1 MSDVSLLFYKARQGL
16 PDVGLTWV
24 DSTTNPVVMGYNQ
37 PSFWDQGALYR
48 MPISVTAGY
57 QVTGLTFNIGNI
69 ASNTSRETINVYA
82 LIYADDPWGAFGTE
96 APDPLVSGSASVWID
111 GWEGTSSIIV
121 NVNLDSPITD
131 SKEYYMFLTT
141 DATNSLNPF
150 MKGVR
155 NISCSLSEIKPETP
169 ATSISVS
176 TTPYMDQNFQIGWSP
191 YTSGYTYTVRYSF
204 VNHDTQHEVVSRTTE
219 STAWCSVSSGV
230 FGSSIPN
237 SISGSFKIYV
247 TSYNSSGTQV
257 GETSAGFTL
266 YLPLPTSSRPPTVYD
281 GWASASYEV
290 KAGTCVAGFS
300 ELRATVNTSKI
311 TCNYGSTLREIRLS
325 CNSTNLTVQSS
336 GTFNLGKA
344 ISGNNVVTITV
355 YDSRGLNQT
364 YTKTIVGEAYS
375 PPSFNSLSVI
385 RCDASGNESSSG
397 TYYAVTPSVS
407 HTSYGGNNG
416 LLIKTRWQVF
426 GGTYSSY
433 IDVENNVKS
442 APQGG
447 GNIATTSSYLI
458 EVFAIDT
465 FSQSSTQTRTLTNT
479 SVAATLNL
487 KSNGLGAAFF
497 GLSSNDKELT
507 VFGRVGVTPTVDDVK
522 FEPHNYDGAILLS
535 VGGIDRGDGNGIYK
549 GNGDG
554 IKMGADGFCNIA
566 IKSWYGVGFVDGN
579 GTSGV
584 AAGVDCRLGDLY
596 ARRDVRAGS
605 WVYGQRLQI
614 QQSESA
620 RGNGVV
626 RVGVNGEVVGY
637 SSWIDARDHAL
648 VRNPIF
654 DASKQAFW
662 PVTSSKCDTGTWDVG
677 SLGNDYYFSFASD
690 EKYSTG
696 DNTTE
701 ISIRMGTDGSMSAKS
716 FYAGKDGFFLDN
728 NYLSNSCG
736 TAEPSG
742 WWSGKIYFQY
752 T

>member
-1 MSDVSLLFYKARQGL
+1 MSTVSLSFYKARQGY
-16 PDVGLTWV
+16 TWYNA
-24 DSTTNPVVMGYNQ
+24 STNPTVMGYLEPNYV
-37 PSFWDQGALYR
+37 DQGAVYR
-48 MPISVTAGY
+48 MPVSVSAGY
-57 QVTGLTFNIGNI
+57 VVQKLTFNIRNI
-69 ASNTSRETINVYA
+69 SGHAFGYTNVYA
-82 LIYADDPWGAFGTE
+82 VIYSDDPTE
-96 APDPLVSGSASVWID
+96 SFSNNTAPSNYSWRGSSYSYID
-111 GWEGTSSIIV
+111 GDSGTSDIV
-121 NVNLDSPITD
+121 VSVDVNIT
-131 SKEYYMFLTT
+131 STKEYFLFLTT
-141 DATNSLNPF
+141 DSGDPLAPF
-150 MKGVR
+150 MRGST
-155 NISCSLSEIKPETP
+155 NISCSLGEMKPESP

-204 VNHDTQHEVVSRTTE
+204 VNHGTQHEVVSRTTE
-219 STAWCSVSSGV
+219 STAWCSVPSGV

-257 GETSAGFTL
+257 GETSADFTL
-266 YLPLPTSSRPPTVYD
+266 YLPLPTSSRPPTVSD

-311 TCNYGSTLREIRLS
+311 TCNYGSTLREIRIS

-458 EVFAIDT
+458 EVLAIDT
-465 FSQSSTQTRTLTNT
+465 FGQSSTQTRTLTNT

-497 GLSSNDKELT
+497 GLSSTDKELT
-507 VFGRVGVTPTVDDVK
+507 VFGRVGVTPTVDGVK
-522 FEPHNYDGAILLS
+522 FTAGSTDGALLMP
-535 VGGIDRGDGNGIYK
+535 VGGISRGDNNGIYK

-554 IKMGADGFCNIA
+554 NGLVLGNSDKSVCNLA
-566 IKSWYGVGFVDGN
+566 IKSWYSVGFVDGCSEK
-579 GTSGV
+579 GITVGI
-584 AAGVDCRLGDLY
+584 DCREGTI
-596 ARRDVRAGS
+596 AVK
-605 WVYGQRLQI
+605 
-614 QQSESA
+614 
-620 RGNGVV
+620 NGVI
-626 RVGVNGEVVGY
+626 REGVGTW
-637 SSWIDARDHAL
+637 WIGGRSAAL
-648 VRNPIF
+648 VRNTTWAAGNTFYPI
-654 DASKQAFW
+654 
-662 PVTSSKCDTGTWDVG
+662 TSCKSSTGTWDVG
-677 SLGNDYYFSFASD
+677 TLDDNYYFSFASD
-690 EKYSTG
+690 TDFNNSNNVTKTIYMTNNG
-696 DNTTE
+696 DLFVPTTVNATN
-701 ISIRMGTDGSMSAKS
+701 INVGDGGIFITNLGASS
-716 FYAGKDGFFLDN
+716 
-728 NYLSNSCG
+728 G

-742 WWSGKIYFQY
+742 WWSGKLYFQY
-752 T
+752 S

>member
-69 ASNTSRETINVYA
+69 ASNNSRETINVYA

-96 APDPLVSGSASVWID
+96 APVPLVSGSASAWID

-155 NISCSLSEIKPETP
+155 NISCSLSEVKPETP

-219 STAWCSVSSGV
+219 STAWCSVPSGV

-257 GETSAGFTL
+257 GETSADFTL
-266 YLPLPTSSRPPTVYD
+266 YLPLPTSSRPPTVSD

-311 TCNYGSTLREIRLS
+311 TCNYGSTLREIRIS
-325 CNSTNLTVQSS
+325 CNSTNLNVQSS

-497 GLSSNDKELT
+497 GLSSTDKELT
-507 VFGRVGVTPTVDDVK
+507 VFGRVGVNSPTNLG
-522 FEPHNYDGAILLS
+522 FAQYNADGALLLAS
-535 VGGIDRGDGNGIYK
+535 GDAWGSGNGIYK

-566 IKSWYGVGFVDGN
+566 IKSWYGIGFVDGN
-579 GTSGV
+579 GNSGV
-584 AAGVDCRLGDLY
+584 AAGVDCRLGDVY
-596 ARRDVRAGS
+596 ARRDVRAGA
-605 WVYGQRLQI
+605 WVYGQRLQL
-614 QQSESA
+614 ESTG
-620 RGNGVV
+620 GNGVF
-626 RVGVNGEVVGY
+626 RSGVS
-637 SSWIDARDHAL
+637 SSWIGARDHAL
-648 VRNPIF
+648 VRNASF
-654 DASKQAFW
+654 DAAAQGFW
-662 PVTSSKCDTGTWDVG
+662 PVTSCKCNIGTWDVG
-677 SLGNDYYFSFASD
+677 TLGNDYYFSFATD
-690 EKYSTG
+690 ENFNAGNNK
-696 DNTTE
+696 TE
-701 ISIRMGTDGSMSAKS
+701 ISIRMGTDGSMFAKY
-716 FYAGKDGFFLDN
+716 FYAGEGGFFLDN
-728 NYLSNSCG
+728 NYLFNSCG

-742 WWSGKIYFQY
+742 WGSGKLYFQY
-752 T
+752 S

>member
-1 MSDVSLLFYKARQGL
+1 MSTVSLSYYKARQGA
-16 PDVGLTWV
+16 TWYNKDAV
-24 DSTTNPVVMGYNQ
+24 PNPTVMGYNN
-37 PSFWDQGALYR
+37 PNYYDQGALYQ
-48 MPISVTAGY
+48 MSLSVTAGY
-57 QVTGLTFNIGNI
+57 TVQKLTFLIGNI
-69 ASNTSRETINVYA
+69 SGHASAFTNVYA
-82 LIYADDPWGAFGTE
+82 VIYSYDPTDSFSNNTAPTNYSWRGSSHTKIEGDD
-96 APDPLVSGSASVWID
+96 
-111 GWEGTSSIIV
+111 GTSNIVVSV
-121 NVNLDSPITD
+121 NVNITS
-131 SKEYYMFLTT
+131 SKLYYLFLTT
-141 DATNSLNPF
+141 DSGDPLAPF
-150 MKGVR
+150 MRGGS
-155 NISCSLSEIKPETP
+155 NISCTLGETKPETP

-257 GETSAGFTL
+257 GETSADFTL
-266 YLPLPTSSRPPTVYD
+266 YLPLPTSSRPPTVSD

-311 TCNYGSTLREIRLS
+311 TCNYGSTLREIRIS

-407 HTSYGGNNG
+407 HTSYGVNNG

-465 FSQSSTQTRTLTNT
+465 FGQSSTQTRTLTNT

-497 GLSSNDKELT
+497 GLSSTDKELT
-507 VFGRVGVTPTVDDVK
+507 VFGRVGVTPTVDGVK
-522 FEPHNYDGAILLS
+522 FTAGSTDGALLMP
-535 VGGIDRGDGNGIYK
+535 VGGISRGDNNGIYK

-554 IKMGADGFCNIA
+554 NGLVLGTSDKSVCNLA
-566 IKSWYGVGFVDGN
+566 IKSWYSVGFVDGC
-579 GTSGV
+579 SGKGITV
-584 AAGVDCRLGDLY
+584 GIDCREGTI
-596 ARRDVRAGS
+596 AVK
-605 WVYGQRLQI
+605 
-614 QQSESA
+614 
-620 RGNGVV
+620 NGVI
-626 RVGVNGEVVGY
+626 REGVGTW
-637 SSWIDARDHAL
+637 WIGGRSAAL
-648 VRNPIF
+648 VRNTTWAAGNTFYPI
-654 DASKQAFW
+654 
-662 PVTSSKCDTGTWDVG
+662 TSCKSSTGTWDVG
-677 SLGNDYYFSFASD
+677 TLDDAYYFSFASD
-690 EKYSTG
+690 IDFNNNNNVTKTFSMNQLG
-696 DNTTE
+696 DMYVPTTVFSSN
-701 ISIRMGTDGSMSAKS
+701 INASNVVYTSSVSANYVNVRDGGIIIENLGASS
-716 FYAGKDGFFLDN
+716 
-728 NYLSNSCG
+728 G

-742 WWSGKIYFQY
+742 GASGKLYFQY
-752 T
+752 S

>member
-1 MSDVSLLFYKARQGL
+1 MSNVSLSFYKARQGL
-16 PDVGLTWV
+16 PNVGLTWV

-37 PSFWDQGALYR
+37 SSFWDQGVLYR
-48 MPISVTAGY
+48 MPISVSAGY
-57 QVTGLTFNIGNI
+57 QITGLTFNIGNI
-69 ASNTSRETINVYA
+69 ASNDSRETIDVYA
-82 LIYADDPWGAFGTE
+82 LIYANDPWTAFSTE

-121 NVNLDSPITD
+121 NVNLQSPIT
-131 SKEYYMFLTT
+131 SSRTYYMFLTT
-141 DATNSLNPF
+141 NATNSLNPF
-150 MKGVR
+150 MKGVT

-169 ATSISVS
+169 ATSVNVS
-176 TTPYMDQNFQIGWSP
+176 TTPYMDQDFYISWSP
-191 YTSGYTYTVRYSF
+191 YTSGYTYTVSYSF
-204 VNHDTQHEVVSRTTE
+204 VHPNTQHAVVDRTTAN
-219 STAWCSVSSGV
+219 SAKCNVPSSPYGDD
-230 FGSSIPN
+230 IPN
-237 SISGSFKIYV
+237 STSGSFKIYV

-257 GETSAGFTL
+257 GDTSAEFTL
-266 YLPLPTSSRPPTVYD
+266 NLPTSNRNPTCRD
-281 GWASASYEV
+281 GWASATYEV

-300 ELRATVNTSKI
+300 EVKATLDTSKI
-311 TCNYGSTLREIRLS
+311 TCNYGSTLREVRIS
-325 CNSTNLTVQSS
+325 CNSFNTSVTTS

-344 ISGNNVVTITV
+344 ITGNNIVTITA
-355 YDSRGLNQT
+355 YDSRGLGTT

-497 GLSSNDKELT
+497 GLSSRDKELT
-507 VFGRVGVTPTVDDVK
+507 VFGRIGVTPPVDGVN
-522 FEPHNYDGAILLS
+522 FTAGSTDGALLMP
-535 VGGIDRGDGNGIYK
+535 VGGISRGDNNGIYK

-554 IKMGADGFCNIA
+554 NGLVLGNSDKSICNLA
-566 IKSWYGVGFVDGN
+566 IKSWYSVGFVDGCSEKGITVGIDCREGTIAVKN
-579 GTSGV
+579 GVIREGVGTSWIG
-584 AAGVDCRLGDLY
+584 GR
-596 ARRDVRAGS
+596 
-605 WVYGQRLQI
+605 
-614 QQSESA
+614 SA
-620 RGNGVV
+620 
-626 RVGVNGEVVGY
+626 
-637 SSWIDARDHAL
+637 AL
-648 VRNPIF
+648 VRNTTGAASNTFYPI
-654 DASKQAFW
+654 
-662 PVTSSKCDTGTWDVG
+662 TSCKSSTGTWDVG
-677 SLGNDYYFSFASD
+677 TLGDAYYFSFASD
-690 EKYSTG
+690 TDFNNDNNVTKTFSMNQLG
-696 DNTTE
+696 DMYVPTTVFSSN
-701 ISIRMGTDGSMSAKS
+701 INASNVVYASSVSAN
-716 FYAGKDGFFLDN
+716 YVNVKDGGIIIENLGA
-728 NYLSNSCG
+728 SSG

-742 WWSGKIYFQY
+742 GASGKLYFQY
-752 T
+752 S

>member
-37 PSFWDQGALYR
+37 PSLWDQGALYR

-69 ASNTSRETINVYA
+69 ASNNSRETINVYA
-82 LIYADDPWGAFGTE
+82 LIYADDPWRAFGTE
-96 APDPLVSGSASVWID
+96 APDPLVSGSASAWID

-141 DATNSLNPF
+141 DATNSLDPF

-155 NISCSLSEIKPETP
+155 NIYCSLSEIKPETP

-204 VNHDTQHEVVSRTTE
+204 VNHGTQHEVVSRTTE
-219 STAWCSVSSGV
+219 STAWCSVPSGV

-257 GETSAGFTL
+257 GEISADFTL
-266 YLPLPTSSRPPTVYD
+266 YLPLPTSSRPPTVSD

-311 TCNYGSTLREIRLS
+311 TCNYGSTLREIRIS

-385 RCDASGNESSSG
+385 RCDASGNESPSG

-407 HTSYGGNNG
+407 HTSYGENNG

-442 APQGG
+442 APQGD

-479 SVAATLNL
+479 SVASTLNL

-497 GLSSNDKELT
+497 GLSSRDKELT
-507 VFGRVGVTPTVDDVK
+507 VFGRLGVTPPVDGVN
-522 FEPHNYDGAILLS
+522 FTAGSTDGALLMP
-535 VGGIDRGDGNGIYK
+535 VGGISRGDNNGIYK

-554 IKMGADGFCNIA
+554 NGLVLGNSDKSVCNLA
-566 IKSWYGVGFVDGN
+566 IKSWYSVGFVDGCSEK
-579 GTSGV
+579 GITVGI
-584 AAGVDCRLGDLY
+584 DCREGTI
-596 ARRDVRAGS
+596 AVK
-605 WVYGQRLQI
+605 
-614 QQSESA
+614 
-620 RGNGVV
+620 NGVI
-626 RVGVNGEVVGY
+626 REGVGTW
-637 SSWIDARDHAL
+637 WIGGRSAAL
-648 VRNPIF
+648 VRNTTWTDSNTFYPI
-654 DASKQAFW
+654 
-662 PVTSSKCDTGTWDVG
+662 TSCKSSTGTWDVG
-677 SLGNDYYFSFASD
+677 TLDDAYYFSFASD
-690 EKYSTG
+690 TDFNNNNNVTKAFCMTQLGDMCVPTTVFSSNINASNAVYTG
-696 DNTTE
+696 
-701 ISIRMGTDGSMSAKS
+701 SVSAN
-716 FYAGKDGFFLDN
+716 YVNVKDGGIIIENLVP
-728 NYLSNSCG
+728 SSG

-742 WWSGKIYFQY
+742 GASGKLYFQY
-752 T
+752 S

>member
-1 MSDVSLLFYKARQGL
+1 MSNVSLSFYKARQGL

-37 PSFWDQGALYR
+37 SSFWDQGALYR

-69 ASNTSRETINVYA
+69 ASNNSRETINVYA
-82 LIYADDPWGAFGTE
+82 LIYADDPWRAFGTE
-96 APDPLVSGSASVWID
+96 APDPLVSGSASAWID

-219 STAWCSVSSGV
+219 STAWCSVPSGV

-257 GETSAGFTL
+257 GETSADFTL
-266 YLPLPTSSRPPTVYD
+266 YLPLPTSSRPPTVSD

-311 TCNYGSTLREIRLS
+311 TCNYGSTLREIRIS

-497 GLSSNDKELT
+497 GLSSRDKELT
-507 VFGRVGVTPTVDDVK
+507 VFGRIGVTPPVDGVN
-522 FEPHNYDGAILLS
+522 FTAGSTDGALLMP
-535 VGGIDRGDGNGIYK
+535 VGGISRGDNNGIYK

-554 IKMGADGFCNIA
+554 IKLGKSGDSICNLA
-566 IKSWYGVGFVDGN
+566 IKSWYGVGFVDGCSGN
-579 GTSGV
+579 GITVGI
-584 AAGVDCRLGDLY
+584 DCRSGKVY
-596 ARRDVRAGS
+596 ANQVHANQFVVTDTN
-605 WVYGQRLQI
+605 
-614 QQSESA
+614 
-620 RGNGVV
+620 GNGVI
-626 RVGVNGEVVGY
+626 REGVGTW
-637 SSWIDARDHAL
+637 WIGGRSAAL
-648 VRNPIF
+648 VRNTTWTAGNTFYPI
-654 DASKQAFW
+654 
-662 PVTSSKCDTGTWDVG
+662 TSCKSSTGTWDVG
-677 SLGNDYYFSFASD
+677 TLDDNYYFSFASD
-690 EKYSTG
+690 TDFNNNNNVTKTIYMTNNG
-696 DNTTE
+696 DLFVPTTVTTTN
-701 ISIRMGTDGSMSAKS
+701 INVGDGGIFITNLGASS
-716 FYAGKDGFFLDN
+716 
-728 NYLSNSCG
+728 G

-742 WWSGKIYFQY
+742 WWSGKLYFQY
-752 T
+752 S

>member
-1 MSDVSLLFYKARQGL
+1 MSNVSLSFYKARQGL
-16 PDVGLTWV
+16 PNVGLTWV

-37 PSFWDQGALYR
+37 SSFWDQGVLYR
-48 MPISVTAGY
+48 MPISVSAGH
-57 QVTGLTFNIGNI
+57 QVTGLTFNVGNI
-69 ASNTSRETINVYA
+69 ASNNSRETIDVYA
-82 LIYADDPWGAFGTE
+82 LIYADDPWTAFGTE
-96 APDPLVSGSASVWID
+96 APDPLVSGSASVWIN

-121 NVNLDSPITD
+121 NVNLQSPIT
-131 SKEYYMFLTT
+131 SSRTYYMFLTT
-141 DATNSLNPF
+141 NATNSLNPF
-150 MKGVR
+150 MKGVT

-169 ATSISVS
+169 ARSVNVS
-176 TTPYMDQNFQIGWSP
+176 TTPYMDQDFYISWSP
-191 YTSGYTYTVRYSF
+191 YTSGYTYTVSYSF
-204 VNHDTQHEVVSRTTE
+204 VHHSTQHAVVDRTTAN
-219 STAWCSVSSGV
+219 SAKCNVPSFPYGND
-230 FGSSIPN
+230 IPN
-237 SISGSFKIYV
+237 STSGSFKIYV

-257 GETSAGFTL
+257 GETSAEFTL
-266 YLPLPTSSRPPTVYD
+266 NLPTSNRNPTCKD
-281 GWASASYEV
+281 GWASATYEV

-300 ELRATVNTSKI
+300 EVKATLDTSKI
-311 TCNYGSTLREIRLS
+311 TCNYGSTLREVRIS
-325 CNSTNLTVQSS
+325 CNSVNTSVTTS

-344 ISGNNVVTITV
+344 ITGNNIVTITA
-355 YDSRGLNQT
+355 YDSRGLGTT

-497 GLSSNDKELT
+497 GLSSTDKELT
-507 VFGRVGVTPTVDDVK
+507 VFGRVGVNSPTNLG
-522 FEPHNYDGAILLS
+522 FAQYNADGALLLAS
-535 VGGIDRGDGNGIYK
+535 GDAWGSGNGIYK

-554 IKMGADGFCNIA
+554 LTMGANGVCNIA
-566 IKSWYGVGFVDGN
+566 IKSWFGIGFVDGY
-579 GTSGV
+579 GGSGV
-584 AAGVDCRLGDLY
+584 AAGIDCRNGAVF
-596 ARRDVRAGS
+596 ARGDVRAGS
-605 WVYGQRLQI
+605 WVYAQRLQL
-614 QQSESA
+614 ESTG
-620 RGNGVV
+620 GNGVV
-626 RVGVNGEVVGY
+626 RSGGA
-637 SSWIDARDHAL
+637 SSWISARDQAL
-648 VRNPIF
+648 VRNASF
-654 DASKQAFW
+654 DAAADAFW
-662 PVTSSKCDTGTWDVG
+662 PVTSCKSNTGTWDVG
-677 SLGNDYYFSFASD
+677 TLGDDYYFSFATD
-690 EKYSTG
+690 ENHTA
-696 DNTTE
+696 DNNVTE
-701 ISIRMGTDGSMSAKS
+701 RSIRMTGDGMLFAKG
-716 FYAGKDGFFLDN
+716 FYAGESGLFLQDQ
-728 NYLSNSCG
+728 YIYNSCG

>member
-1 MSDVSLLFYKARQGL
+1 MSNVSLSFYKARQGL

-37 PSFWDQGALYR
+37 SSFWDQGVLYR
-48 MPISVTAGY
+48 MPISVSAGY

-69 ASNTSRETINVYA
+69 ASNNSRETIDVYA
-82 LIYADDPWGAFGTE
+82 LIYADDPWTAFGTE

-121 NVNLDSPITD
+121 NVNLQSPIT
-131 SKEYYMFLTT
+131 SSRTYYMFLTT
-141 DATNSLNPF
+141 NATNSLNPF
-150 MKGVR
+150 MKGVT

-169 ATSISVS
+169 ATSVNVS
-176 TTPYMDQNFQIGWSP
+176 TTPYMDQDFYISWSP

-204 VNHDTQHEVVSRTTE
+204 VNHSTQHAVVDRTTAN
-219 STAWCSVSSGV
+219 SAKCNVPSFPYGND
-230 FGSSIPN
+230 IPN
-237 SISGSFKIYV
+237 STSGSFKIYV
-247 TSYNSSGTQV
+247 TSYNSSGIQV
-257 GETSAGFTL
+257 GETSAEFTL
-266 YLPLPTSSRPPTVYD
+266 NLPTSNRNPTCKD
-281 GWASASYEV
+281 GWASATYEV

-300 ELRATVNTSKI
+300 EVKATLDTSKI
-311 TCNYGSTLREIRLS
+311 TCNYGSTLREVRIS
-325 CNSTNLTVQSS
+325 CNSFNTSITES

-344 ISGNNVVTITV
+344 ITGNNIVTVTA
-355 YDSRGLNQT
+355 YDSRGLGTT

-465 FSQSSTQTRTLTNT
+465 FAQSSTQTRTLTST

-497 GLSSNDKELT
+497 GLSSTDKELT
-507 VFGRVGVTPTVDDVK
+507 VFGRVGVTPTIDK
-522 FEPHNYDGAILLS
+522 LNFSKGNTDGALLLS
-535 VGGIDRGDGNGIYK
+535 TGGQSFGEVNGIYRGNGDGNGLVLGTSDK
-549 GNGDG
+549 SV
-554 IKMGADGFCNIA
+554 CNLA
-566 IKSWYGVGFVDGN
+566 IKSWYGVGFVDGCSGN
-579 GTSGV
+579 GITVGI
-584 AAGVDCRLGDLY
+584 DCREGTI
-596 ARRDVRAGS
+596 AVK
-605 WVYGQRLQI
+605 
-614 QQSESA
+614 
-620 RGNGVV
+620 NGVI
-626 RVGVNGEVVGY
+626 REGVGIW
-637 SSWIDARDHAL
+637 WIGGRSAAL
-648 VRNPIF
+648 VRNTTCPANDAFYPI
-654 DASKQAFW
+654 
-662 PVTSSKCDTGTWDVG
+662 TSCKSSTGTWDVG
-677 SLGNDYYFSFASD
+677 TLDDAYYFSFASD
-690 EKYSTG
+690 TDFNNNNNVTKTFCMNQLG
-696 DNTTE
+696 DMYVPTTVL
-701 ISIRMGTDGSMSAKS
+701 SNNVSAH
-716 FYAGKDGFFLDN
+716 YVYVKDGGICIDN
-728 NYLSNSCG
+728 LAASSG

-742 WWSGKIYFQY
+742 GGSGKLYFQY
-752 T
+752 S